1 MDVSGQRQIRE
12 RLTSSPRPHRI
23 LDPRTLGRPVHL
35 TDRFTARVRED
46 IAEEL
51 RVRFNRRYRASFEV
65 GEVAFER
72 RTEPG
77 LRWRMFGSSTGRVG
91 FSIARDL
98 VACVLRYRYGL
109 QPDEPLEPETSGEE
123 RLVSMLGAQFTGI
136 LVRSIDALL
145 PHSERSATGELTE
158 VPGAA
163 PIEGGW
169 LLRVDVTEPTRKT
182 SGRIHFLLEESWVA
196 KLLRG
201 LTPTREHLRT
211 PRAAA
216 AAATQPLPARLHLTL
231 TARLL
236 EKELP
241 LGKLL
246 DTRVGDVIPVS
257 LPRTDVLIGD
267 SRLFTASIAE
277 HKGKLCLTSFED
289 VE

>member
-1 MDVSGQRQIRE
+1 M
-12 RLTSSPRPHRI
+12 
-23 LDPRTLGRPVHL
+23 
-35 TDRFTARVRED
+35 DRFTARVRED
-46 IAEEL
+46 IAEDL

-72 RTEPG
+72 RPPEPG
-77 LRWRMFGSSTGRVG
+77 PRWRTFGSSTGNVG
-91 FSIARDL
+91 FFIARDL
-98 VACVLRYRYGL
+98 VACILRYRYGM

-123 RLVSMLGAQFTGI
+123 RLVSMLGVQFTGI
-136 LVRSIDALL
+136 LVRSIEALL
-145 PHSERSATGELTE
+145 PEAERSAGELTE

-169 LLRVDVTEPTRKT
+169 LLRIDVTEATCKT
-182 SGRIHFLLEESWVA
+182 SGRILFLLEESWVA

-211 PRAAA
+211 PRAAGA
-216 AAATQPLPARLHLTL
+216 TATQPLPARLHLTL

>member
-1 MDVSGQRQIRE
+1 MRQ
-12 RLTSSPRPHRI
+12 RLTSAARPHRI

-35 TDRFTARVRED
+35 MDRFTARVRED

-72 RTEPG
+72 CSSEPG
-77 LRWRMFGSSTGRVG
+77 LRWRTFGNDAGRVG
-91 FSIARDL
+91 FSIAREL
-98 VACVLRYRYGL
+98 VACILRYRYGL
-109 QPDEPLEPETSGEE
+109 QPDEPLEPDTSGEE
-123 RLVSMLGAQFTGI
+123 RLVSMLGVQFTGI
-136 LVRSIDALL
+136 LVRSIEALL
-145 PHSERSATGELTE
+145 PEAERSAAGELTE

-169 LLRVDVTEPTRKT
+169 RLRMDVAEPTRNT
-182 SGRIHFLLEESWVA
+182 SGRILFLLEESWIT

-211 PRAAA
+211 PRAAGA
-216 AAATQPLPARLHLTL
+216 TATQPLPARLYLTL

-267 SRLFTASIAE
+267 ARLFTASIAE